1 MEDARINDIRMDQIN
16 GSEIYILD
24 PYNNVNVEIIETEV
38 NAILKQY
45 GIPCP
50 LYNMALY
57 KRAFIHK
64 SYVKKTNQ
72 EIQQSAFKIS
82 PQPTDC
88 KVGLKSKSNDRL
100 EFIGDGILECITKY
114 YLYKRFPDAD
124 EGFMTDTKISLV
136 KNDALGQIVLEM
148 GLEKWY
154 IISKNAELKNTR
166 RNVKKLGN
174 LFEAFIGAI
183 FLDFN
188 KIDID
193 DKDGWFRDIF
203 HNGPG
208 FQMAQIFITQIFEK
222 HVNWSKILET
232 NDNYKNQ
239 LQVLI
244 QKEFKCVPYYLEI
257 SNSTETG
264 FRMGAY
270 LCLGQT
276 IFHMQPEQAVSFDQ
290 YQTFAQVHQTMF
302 HLHRVFILLG
312 QGEHK
317 IKKKAEQLACEQAL
331 QSIRKYSI
339 STPAI

>member
-1 MEDARINDIRMDQIN
+1 MEDARINDIRIDKIN
-16 GSEIYILD
+16 GTETYILD
-24 PYNNVNVEIIETEV
+24 PFNSHNVEITESEV

-50 LYNMALY
+50 LHNLNLY

-64 SYVKKTNQ
+64 SYVKM
-72 EIQQSAFKIS
+72 QQPVYKIS
-82 PQPTDC
+82 TQPKEC
-88 KVGLKSKSNDRL
+88 RVGLKSKSNDRL
-100 EFIGDGILECITKY
+100 EFVGDGILECITKY
-114 YLYKRFPDAD
+114 YLYKRFPEAD
-124 EGFMTDTKISLV
+124 EGFMTDTKIALV

-188 KIDID
+188 KIEIE
-193 DKDGWFRDIF
+193 DKEGWFGQVF
-203 HNGPG
+203 HTGPG
-208 FQMAQIFITQIFEK
+208 FQMAQIFITQLFEK
-222 HVNWSKILET
+222 HVNWNKILES

-257 SNSTETG
+257 SNSSEGG

-276 IFHMQPEQAVSFDQ
+276 IFQMQPEQAISLEQ
-290 YQTFAQVHQTMF
+290 YKTFAIIHEAMF
-302 HLHRVFILLG
+302 QHHRVFILLG

-331 QSIRKYSI
+331 QLLHLYST
-339 STPAI
+339 STSS

>member
-1 MEDARINDIRMDQIN
+1 MEDARINDVRLDQIN
-16 GSEIYILD
+16 GTEVYILD
-24 PYNNVNVEIIETEV
+24 PFNSANVEIVESEV
-38 NAILKQY
+38 NAILKEY

-50 LYNMALY
+50 LLNMALY
-57 KRAFIHK
+57 RRAFIHK
-64 SYVKKTNQ
+64 SYVKKSVA
-72 EIQQSAFKIS
+72 EYKIAQQ
-82 PQPTDC
+82 PLDC
-88 KVGLKSKSNDRL
+88 PVGLKSKSNDRL

-188 KIDID
+188 KIQVD
-193 DKDGWFRDIF
+193 DKEGWFENNF
-203 HNGPG
+203 HSGPG
-208 FQMAQIFITQIFEK
+208 FQMAQIFINYIFDK
-222 HVNWSKILET
+222 HVHWSKLLET

-244 QKEFKCVPYYLEI
+244 QKEFKCVPHYLEI
-257 SNSTETG
+257 KNTVEGG
-264 FRMGAY
+264 FHMGVY
-270 LCLGQT
+270 LCLGQN
-276 IFHMQPEQAVSFDQ
+276 INHMQPEQAVSFDQ
-290 YQTFAQVHQTMF
+290 YQSFAQIHETMF
-302 HLHRVFILLG
+302 LHHRVFILLG

-331 QSIRKYSI
+331 KWGK
-339 STPAI
+339 P